1 METAIYRRLYEE
13 LGVYCPLEFLFKF
26 QYQAQWDA
34 HGAENE
40 LCSVYIGHTPSQIQA
55 DPAEIAGVRW
65 VSPEQLQAE
74 MAQHRPGQ
82 FTPWFIMEWER
93 VWNDHR
99 PGAVSTRS

>member
-1 METAIYRRLYEE
+1 MDTAIQRRLHEE
-13 LGVYCPLEFLFKF
+13 LGVRCALQFLFKF

-34 HGAENE
+34 HAAENE
-40 LCSVYIGHTPSQIQA
+40 LCSVYIGRTHNPIQP
-55 DPAEIAGVRW
+55 DPGEIAGLRW

-74 MAQHRPGQ
+74 IAQHGSRR

-99 PGAVSTRS
+99 PAVLATCS